1 MIMPR
6 RKSTETTTLDSRGAK
21 IGEPVPKAVIDTN
34 TASVGV
40 PRQPDHDLGEE
51 LSVLRKQIG
60 ALQDQV
66 LDAARSAKGSA
77 GRAMRQTEAAVKL
90 YPASTLLLVAVI
102 AGALAFAGRRAA
114 LPRHRPQPALREL
127 RDLYDMIRGRV

>member
-1 MIMPR
+1 MPR

-60 ALQDQV
+60 ALEQQV

-127 RDLYDMIRGRV
+127 RDLYDSIRGRV

>member
-1 MIMPR
+1 MPR

-21 IGEPVPKAVIDTN
+21 IGEPVPKAVIDRN

-60 ALQDQV
+60 ALQEQV

-127 RDLYDMIRGRV
+127 RDLYDSIRGRV

>member
-1 MIMPR
+1 MPR

-40 PRQPDHDLGEE
+40 PRQPVHDLGEE

-60 ALQDQV
+60 ALQQQV

>member
-1 MIMPR
+1 MPR
-6 RKSTETTTLDSRGAK
+6 RKSTETTTLDTKGAK

-40 PRQPDHDLGEE
+40 PRQSDHDLAEE
-51 LSVLRKQIG
+51 LGALRKQIG
-60 ALQDQV
+60 TLQQQV

-77 GRAMRQTEAAVKL
+77 GKAMRQTEAAVKL
-90 YPASTLLLVAVI
+90 YPASTLLLVAAV

-114 LPRHRPQPALREL
+114 LPRHRPPLALREL
-127 RDLYDMIRGRV
+127 RDLYDTIRERL

>member
-1 MIMPR
+1 MPR

-60 ALQDQV
+60 ALQQQV

-114 LPRHRPQPALREL
+114 LQRHRPQPALREL

>member
-1 MIMPR
+1 MPR

-60 ALQDQV
+60 ALEQQV

>member
-60 ALQDQV
+60 ALQEQV

-127 RDLYDMIRGRV
+127 RDLYDSIRGRV

>member
-102 AGALAFAGRRAA
+102 AGAFAFAGRRAA

>member
-1 MIMPR
+1 MPR

-127 RDLYDMIRGRV
+127 RDLYDSIRGRV